1 MLLEIHPKNPDK
13 RKIAQVVATLK
24 NGGVIIYPTDTVYA
38 FGCDIN
44 NQKAIEKI
52 CRIKGIDP
60 NKTNL
65 SFICS
70 NISQITSY
78 SLPIDNSIFRD
89 MKANLPG
96 AHTYILKAN
105 NTVPKL
111 FKNRKKTVGIR
122 MPDNQIALT
131 LVEELGNPIL
141 SSSVK
146 NTDDD
151 LLEHY
156 TDPVDIYEK
165 FGNLVDVV
173 IDGGVQMVTASR
185 VVDCTGSEPIV
196 IRE

>member
-1 MLLEIHPKNPDK
+1 MLLNIHPNNPDK
-13 RKIAQVVATLK
+13 RKIAQVIETLQ

-60 NKTNL
+60 KKSNL

-70 NISQITSY
+70 NISQIASY
-78 SLPIDNSIFRD
+78 IKPIDNTIFRE

-96 AHTYILKAN
+96 AYTYILKAN

-122 MPDNQIALT
+122 IPDNSIALT
-131 LVEELGNPIL
+131 LVEELGNPVL

-146 NTDDD
+146 NEEDDIFP
-151 LLEHY
+151 Y
-156 TDPVDIYEK
+156 FTDPIDIYERYS
-165 FGNLVDVV
+165 NLVDLV
-173 IDGGVQMVTASR
+173 IDGGISR
-185 VVDCTGSEPIV
+185 GKGSTIVDCTGSEPII

>member
-1 MLLEIHPKNPDK
+1 MLLNIHSDNPDR
-13 RKIAQVVATLK
+13 RKIAQVIKTLQ

-78 SLPIDNSIFRD
+78 IKPIDNSIFRD

-96 AHTYILKAN
+96 AFTYILRAN

-111 FKNRKKTVGIR
+111 FKNRKKTVGVRI
-122 MPDNQIALT
+122 PDNNIALT

-146 NTDDD
+146 NEDD
-151 LLEHY
+151 EIFGYY
-156 TDPVDIYEK
+156 TDPIDIDEK
-165 FGNLVDVV
+165 YGNLVDLI
-173 IDGGVQMVTASR
+173 IDGGISTGKGSKI
-185 VVDCTGSEPIV
+185 VDCTGSEPIL

>member
-165 FGNLVDVV
+165 FGNLVDLV
-173 IDGGVQMVTASR
+173 IDGGVQMTTSSR

>member
-1 MLLEIHPKNPDK
+1 MLLNIHSDNPDR
-13 RKIAQVVATLK
+13 RKIAQVIKTLQ

-78 SLPIDNSIFRD
+78 IKPIDNSIFRD

-96 AHTYILKAN
+96 AFTYILRAN

-111 FKNRKKTVGIR
+111 FKNRKKTVGVRI
-122 MPDNQIALT
+122 PDNNIALT

-146 NTDDD
+146 NEDD
-151 LLEHY
+151 EIFGYY
-156 TDPVDIYEK
+156 TDPIDIDEK
-165 FGNLVDVV
+165 YGNLVDLI
-173 IDGGVQMVTASR
+173 IDGGISTGKGSKI
-185 VVDCTGSEPIV
+185 VDCTGSKPIL